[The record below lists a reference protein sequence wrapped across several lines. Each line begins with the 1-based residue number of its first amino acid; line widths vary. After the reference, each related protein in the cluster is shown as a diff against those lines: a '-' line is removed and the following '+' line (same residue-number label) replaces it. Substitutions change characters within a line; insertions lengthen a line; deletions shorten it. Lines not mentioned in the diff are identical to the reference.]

1 MIIKYTETKSG
12 RILINSIED
21 VITWKDIVDKYN
33 IEAKASYLSE
43 YPFYN
48 FFDNKLEIWILIPRK
63 VAQRMTA
70 PHVVSYV
77 LEIGKEYGKEK
88 FESCKELIKKS
99 EVRFKNIV
107 NYVEEEETWNSES

>member
-21 VITWKDIVDKYN
+21 VLTWGDITTKHDV
-33 IEAKASYLSE
+33 ETKASYLCE

-48 FFDNKLEIWILIPRK
+48 FYDNKLEIWILIPRK
-63 VAQRMTA
+63 VARRMTV
-70 PHVVSYV
+70 PHVESIT
-77 LEIGKEYGKEK
+77 LEIGHEYSKEK
-88 FESCKELIKKS
+88 FEGCKELIKQS

-107 NYVEEEETWNSES
+107 NYVEEEETWNSEA